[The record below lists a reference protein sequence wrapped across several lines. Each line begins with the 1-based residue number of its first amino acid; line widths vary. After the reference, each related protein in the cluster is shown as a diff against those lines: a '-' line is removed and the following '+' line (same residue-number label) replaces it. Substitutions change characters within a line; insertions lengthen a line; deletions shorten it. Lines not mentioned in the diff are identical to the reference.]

1 MNLLLVLSLY
11 LVVFLRFDMD
21 FYEED
26 EDKGGVNV
34 TVEMVGFG
42 FVPIT
47 AGGPVDFSLRIVNG
61 TGNSTAEGTYI
72 IVVVALHHSCTIAR
86 YI

>member
-1 MNLLLVLSLY
+1 
-11 LVVFLRFDMD
+11 MD

-34 TVEMVGFG
+34 TVEMVGSTL
-42 FVPIT
+42 VPIT
-47 AGGPVDFSLRIVNG
+47 ASGPVDFNLRIVNG

-72 IVVVALHHSCTIAR
+72 LVVVALQHSCTIPR
-86 YI
+86 YDTTYLSLFLGCN

>member
-1 MNLLLVLSLY
+1 
-11 LVVFLRFDMD
+11 MD

-42 FVPIT
+42 FVPIN
-47 AGGPVDFSLRIVNG
+47 ASGPVDFSLRIVGG
-61 TGNSTAEGTYI
+61 TGSSAAEGTYI
-72 IVVVALHHSCTIAR
+72 IVDAQTLVNN
-86 YI
+86 